1 MFTLDELIGL
11 AMAAVLAI
19 TGVAGMI
26 IWLCTGTPW
35 NGFMGLCAICV
46 AAIMFNDIK
55 KDRRL

>member
-1 MFTLDELIGL
+1 MFTLEKLVGL
-11 AMAAVLAI
+11 VLAAVLAI
-19 TGVAGMI
+19 AGVAGMI

-55 KDRRL
+55 KESRL